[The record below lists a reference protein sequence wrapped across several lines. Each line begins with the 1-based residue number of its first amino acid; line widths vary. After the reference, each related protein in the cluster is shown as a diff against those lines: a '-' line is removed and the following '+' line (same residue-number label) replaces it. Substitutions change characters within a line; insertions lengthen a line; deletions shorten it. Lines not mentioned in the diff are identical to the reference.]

1 MWTAMWIKSNIS
13 ASIVIVIV
21 INISLGRRM
30 ICIFNIKKILK
41 KSNRI
46 YVNHI
51 NLMQDNIKKH
61 EIQNQINILAPTS
74 YLPPPP
80 PIVHLRKNIT
90 IAFPFINNL
99 SSIKKYNNISN
110 SKLNH

>member
-1 MWTAMWIKSNIS
+1 
-13 ASIVIVIV
+13 
-21 INISLGRRM
+21 M

-46 YVNHI
+46 YVN
-51 NLMQDNIKKH
+51 LMQDNIKKH
-61 EIQNQINILAPTS
+61 EIQNQINIWAVHLLPT
-74 YLPPPP
+74 PPPHHP
-80 PIVHLRKNIT
+80 NDHLCKNKT

>member
-1 MWTAMWIKSNIS
+1 
-13 ASIVIVIV
+13 
-21 INISLGRRM
+21 M

-61 EIQNQINILAPTS
+61 EIQNQINTLAVHL
-74 YLPPPP
+74 LPPPP
-80 PIVHLRKNIT
+80 P
-90 IAFPFINNL
+90 PPPL
-99 SSIKKYNNISN
+99 SIYVRT
-110 SKLNH
+110 

>member
-1 MWTAMWIKSNIS
+1 
-13 ASIVIVIV
+13 
-21 INISLGRRM
+21 M

-61 EIQNQINILAPTS
+61 EIQNQINIWAVHLLPTP
-74 YLPPPP
+74 LPP
-80 PIVHLRKNIT
+80 LT
-90 IAFPFINNL
+90 I
-99 SSIKKYNNISN
+99 YT
-110 SKLNH
+110 

>member
-1 MWTAMWIKSNIS
+1 
-13 ASIVIVIV
+13 
-21 INISLGRRM
+21 M

-61 EIQNQINILAPTS
+61 EIQNQINILAVHLLPTPLS
-74 YLPPPP
+74 LPP
-80 PIVHLRKNIT
+80 LT
-90 IAFPFINNL
+90 I
-99 SSIKKYNNISN
+99 YVRT
-110 SKLNH
+110 

>member
-1 MWTAMWIKSNIS
+1 
-13 ASIVIVIV
+13 
-21 INISLGRRM
+21 M

-80 PIVHLRKNIT
+80 P
-90 IAFPFINNL
+90 PL
-99 SSIKKYNNISN
+99 SIYVRT
-110 SKLNH
+110 

>member
-1 MWTAMWIKSNIS
+1 
-13 ASIVIVIV
+13 
-21 INISLGRRM
+21 M

-61 EIQNQINILAPTS
+61 EIQNQINIWAVHLLPT
-74 YLPPPP
+74 PPPP
-80 PIVHLRKNIT
+80 PPMT
-90 IAFPFINNL
+90 I
-99 SSIKKYNNISN
+99 YVRT
-110 SKLNH
+110 

>member
-1 MWTAMWIKSNIS
+1 
-13 ASIVIVIV
+13 
-21 INISLGRRM
+21 M

-74 YLPPPP
+74 YL
-80 PIVHLRKNIT
+80 LNIY
-90 IAFPFINNL
+90 IYA
-99 SSIKKYNNISN
+99 
-110 SKLNH
+110 LNTCTK

>member
-1 MWTAMWIKSNIS
+1 
-13 ASIVIVIV
+13 
-21 INISLGRRM
+21 M

-46 YVNHI
+46 YVNYI

-74 YLPPPP
+74 YLPTSF
-80 PIVHLRKNIT
+80 VLRGPK
-90 IAFPFINNL
+90 
-99 SSIKKYNNISN
+99 
-110 SKLNH
+110 

>member
-1 MWTAMWIKSNIS
+1 
-13 ASIVIVIV
+13 
-21 INISLGRRM
+21 M

-74 YLPPPP
+74 YLPSPPP
-80 PIVHLRKNIT
+80 P
-90 IAFPFINNL
+90 PPPL
-99 SSIKKYNNISN
+99 SIYVRT
-110 SKLNH
+110 

>member
-1 MWTAMWIKSNIS
+1 
-13 ASIVIVIV
+13 
-21 INISLGRRM
+21 M

-46 YVNHI
+46 YINHI

-61 EIQNQINILAPTS
+61 EIQNQINIWAVHLLPT
-74 YLPPPP
+74 PPPP
-80 PIVHLRKNIT
+80 PNDHLCKNIT

-99 SSIKKYNNISN
+99 SSIKSIITFQIAN
-110 SKLNH
+110 